1 MGHKAQCKN
10 QSEYIKQVE
19 NDMKKVC
26 IDSRGEDIR
35 GLLVMDFK
43 IKFNP
48 ISARES
54 TIEHY
59 GKRGI
64 SWHGFC
70 LIYYLYDNES
80 KEPIRYST
88 YLDQILSG
96 GNKQDAHCV
105 VSLLEA
111 ALDQII
117 HHLSFINSVT
127 LQSDSARCHE
137 NHFIMGAIS
146 ILNEI
151 YHHDIFI
158 SAFVRAE
165 TQVGKTLLDA

>member
-1 MGHKAQCKN
+1 MGHKARCKN

-88 YLDQILSG
+88 YLDQILSD
-96 GNKQDAHCV
+96 GNKQDAQ
-105 VSLLEA
+105 VSCLFLKQ
-111 ALDQII
+111 L
-117 HHLSFINSVT
+117 
-127 LQSDSARCHE
+127 
-137 NHFIMGAIS
+137 
-146 ILNEI
+146 
-151 YHHDIFI
+151 
-158 SAFVRAE
+158 
-165 TQVGKTLLDA
+165 